1 MTIDEQPM
9 KRSFILVLLGL
20 LLSIAASAQDA
31 HFSQFYEAPLLLNPA
46 RAGFVNGTFQLTGIY
61 RSQWNEVTMPF
72 KTLSGTVN
80 VNVPAGKNRNN
91 IIGIAVGDLADKS
104 GDAVYTI
111 NHFDGTFSYH
121 KNFGADFNR
130 YLGGGL
136 TMSYATTTY
145 DPAVLM
151 FDEDFNN
158 GTNTEIIGS
167 TKSSYFDLSVGFE
180 YNQVDEE
187 HHLNV
192 GIACF
197 HVLQP
202 VVSYSNNAESVIYRK
217 WVGSAGYSLPITEKF
232 DLLPRA
238 AVFFQGPSNE
248 FILGSDLKIKLTE
261 GETTEYSVYAGAYY
275 RAGDAFIPRIRVDM
289 GELSFGISYDFTT
302 SDLKKVSQTA
312 GGPEITLIYV
322 GRIKGISAG
331 RIYNPRF

>member
-1 MTIDEQPM
+1 MNLSP
-9 KRSFILVLLGL
+9 KLVIFGL
-20 LLSIAASAQDA
+20 LLSIKVAAQDA

-61 RSQWNEVTMPF
+61 RSQWKEVTIPF
-72 KTLSGTVN
+72 KTLSGTAN
-80 VNVPAGKNRNN
+80 VNVPAGKNKNN
-91 IIGIAVGDLADKS
+91 IIGIAVADFADKS

-130 YLGGGL
+130 YLGGGI
-136 TMSYATTTY
+136 TVSYASTTF
-145 DPAVLM
+145 DPTVLM

-167 TKSSYFDLSVGFE
+167 TKSSYFDLAAGIE
-180 YNQVDEE
+180 YNELDED
-187 HHLNV
+187 HHFNA

-197 HVLQP
+197 HVMQP
-202 VVSYSNNAESVIYRK
+202 TVSYSNNAESVIYRK
-217 WVGSAGYSLPITEKF
+217 WVGNAGYSLPLNKKF

-238 AVFFQGPSNE
+238 AVFIQGPSNE
-248 FILGSDLKIKLTE
+248 FILGSDLKIKLTQ
-261 GETTEYSVYAGAYY
+261 GQSTDYSIYAGAYY
-275 RAGDAFIPRIRVDM
+275 RVGDAFIPRFRVDM
-289 GELSFGISYDFTT
+289 GELSFGLSYDFTT
-302 SDLKKVSQTA
+302 SELKKVSQTA
-312 GGPEITLIYV
+312 GGPELTLIYV